1 MKEREIK
8 MSLTEEKSAFA
19 AANHGLVHSFLKER
33 ELPEDEYYDTVIFA
47 FLDCVIKNT
56 DGDFKARAYAAMA
69 KAADDSSAEWEPHTV
84 SFSDTPDFIRT
95 VEETLA
101 DGRDNISELLERI
114 RMKQLLAFFEKNER
128 ETVALLLEGFT
139 PAEISFRLKK
149 SCTELEGIMNNI
161 RAKAAAI
168 LPAA

>member
-1 MKEREIK
+1 
-8 MSLTEEKSAFA
+8 
-19 AANHGLVHSFLKER
+19 
-33 ELPEDEYYDTVIFA
+33 
-47 FLDCVIKNT
+47 
-56 DGDFKARAYAAMA
+56 MA
-69 KAADDSSAEWEPHTV
+69 KAADDFSAEWEPHTV
-84 SFSDTPDFIRT
+84 SLSDTPDFIRT

-128 ETVALLLEGFT
+128 EAVVLLLEGFT

-168 LPAA
+168 LPAAA